1 MTDKYGVGQD
11 PYCYPNSSLL
21 INLLDL
27 KSEEELT
34 AAEVE
39 FTSYR
44 LSTFIPDFDNL
55 SFDYLC
61 HIHYHLFQ
69 DLYSWAGQIRTVD
82 IAK

>member
-11 PYCYPNSSLL
+11 PYCYPNTSVL

-27 KSEEELT
+27 KSEHDIE

-44 LSTFIPDFDNL
+44 LQTFQPDFDNL
-55 SFDYLC
+55 TFDALC
-61 HIHYHLFQ
+61 
-69 DLYSWAGQIRTVD
+69 QILCFRFTGTRHHRADHRTH
-82 IAK
+82 